1 MPSCSGSAASLHL
14 TLYTLHNKLY
24 TMNLLQTYLQD
35 ISKYP
40 QLSPQEELP
49 LAQRARQGDTEARN
63 QLIHTHLR
71 MVVNIAR
78 QYLRPDVEMLDL
90 IQEGNIGLIKAVD
103 KFDPTQGNRLST
115 LAFYWVNKQIQR
127 FLDHEPDD
135 LVSLDMEIYDG
146 SETLLL
152 SDTIED
158 KGTILGGPTIP
169 HIDTVMEYE
178 EMQSKVREMLSRLS
192 KREQEVLRLLYG
204 LDNYPVLSRREI
216 AQVIGVREEQVS
228 RIKTRA
234 LDALQG
240 K

>member
-1 MPSCSGSAASLHL
+1 MSLNIL
-14 TLYTLHNKLY
+14 E
-24 TMNLLQTYLQD
+24 TYLRD
-35 ISKYP
+35 ISRYQP
-40 QLSPQEELP
+40 ITQEQEVT

-63 QLIHTHLR
+63 QLIQTHLR
-71 MVVNIAR
+71 MVVHIAR
-78 QYLRPDVEMLDL
+78 QYLRPGVEMLDL

-103 KFDPTQGNRLST
+103 MFDPTQGHRLTT
-115 LAFYWVNKQIQR
+115 LAFYWINKHIQR
-127 FLDHEPDD
+127 FLNHEPEE

-158 KGTILGGPTIP
+158 KGTILGDPTIK
-169 HIDTVMEYE
+169 HIDAVMESQE
-178 EMQSKVREMLSRLS
+178 VQQLVHNLLATLSP
-192 KREQEVLRLLYG
+192 REQEVLRLLYG

-216 AQVIGVREEQVS
+216 TKVIGVREEQVS

-234 LDALQG
+234 LDALHG